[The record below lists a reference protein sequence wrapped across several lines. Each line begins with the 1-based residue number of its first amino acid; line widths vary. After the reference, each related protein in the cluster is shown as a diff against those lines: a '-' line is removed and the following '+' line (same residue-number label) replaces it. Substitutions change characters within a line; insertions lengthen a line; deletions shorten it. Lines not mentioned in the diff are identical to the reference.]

1 MARKKRFAPN
11 DNNLAIA
18 YYRFS
23 SHSQNEASIDQ
34 QRELAHEWADTHGF
48 KIVQEYEDAAISGT
62 TDARPGFQQMLSEV
76 AKIRPHTL
84 IMWKTDRLGRDKYV
98 LAMAK
103 KKIRDAGCEIHLL
116 AEHIPT
122 EGPEG
127 VLIEGLMEAMAEYY
141 SRQLSQNI
149 QRGMDYNAQH
159 ALYNGHK
166 LFGYD
171 VDRSTK
177 KYIPDPNTAPFVQW
191 AFGEY
196 ASGKP
201 LKTIAEEMNAQ
212 GLRTPR
218 NAKFSVN
225 MLNKMLKNRAYI
237 GEYHHGD
244 ITVAGGM
251 PVLVDEA
258 TFDRAQRR
266 FAENKRKGSQRA
278 HGMDDAEAPRYWLT
292 GKLYCGECGSTMQGV
307 SGTSKTGRKY
317 YYYYCSAQRRKEC
330 HLHKARKQDL
340 EDMVLFAL
348 HNIVDDEENVTALAL
363 DAAEYYEKSHNDT
376 AYLEAL
382 EAKRREVEKSLANL
396 VKVIE
401 KGVLSDTV
409 TQRLTQLEE
418 QKSALNDAIGTE
430 NVRVSLC
437 EDRHSIQAYFD
448 KFLHADVND
457 PEIRDQVFEYFVDKV
472 YLYDDKLVVSMWF
485 SEDDR
490 QEITWR
496 DWFSLDE
503 YWTDESPFA
512 KGGGV
517 EFDCFPLGSTRQ
529 GPHDSNDHAAL
540 FVFPPAFRVLSTA
553 KRALFDDG
561 SARGRHVDLML
572 VSYQRWVA
580 EQLVDDRRLEFQL
593 GRITPDDDIFAGT
606 QLGGDGIL
614 RFRAHLGDDGAH
626 RVGQTAEDGQC
637 LLDGAAV
644 QAVVHRAHLDD
655 RNTFHGRL
663 AHRVEHAGLAVDR
676 HQGSIW
682 FLEHG
687 GGLLRLDVNLQ
698 RARIP
703 FDDVRLG
710 YAGDVL
716 QLRADLVCGD
726 QEQRFAGLLVR
737 DVQHILLAHPFV
749 AAADADL
756 RGFQTEHG

>member
-23 SHSQNEASIDQ
+23 SHSQNDASIDQ
-34 QRELAHEWADTHGF
+34 QRELAHEWADAHGL
-48 KIVQEYEDAAISGT
+48 KIVREYEDAAISGT

-116 AEHIPT
+116 AENIPT

-191 AFGEY
+191 AFREY

-237 GEYHHGD
+237 GEYHHGN
-244 ITVAGGM
+244 IVVEGGM
-251 PVLVDEA
+251 PVLVDKA

-266 FAENKRKGSQRA
+266 FAENKRKGSQR
-278 HGMDDAEAPRYWLT
+278 
-292 GKLYCGECGSTMQGV
+292 
-307 SGTSKTGRKY
+307 
-317 YYYYCSAQRRKEC
+317 
-330 HLHKARKQDL
+330 
-340 EDMVLFAL
+340 
-348 HNIVDDEENVTALAL
+348 
-363 DAAEYYEKSHNDT
+363 
-376 AYLEAL
+376 
-382 EAKRREVEKSLANL
+382 
-396 VKVIE
+396 
-401 KGVLSDTV
+401 
-409 TQRLTQLEE
+409 
-418 QKSALNDAIGTE
+418 
-430 NVRVSLC
+430 
-437 EDRHSIQAYFD
+437 
-448 KFLHADVND
+448 
-457 PEIRDQVFEYFVDKV
+457 IRDQVFEYFVDKV

-485 SEDDR
+485 SEDDK

-503 YWTDESPFA
+503 YWTDESPFV
-512 KGGGV
+512 KGGSVG
-517 EFDCFPLGSTRQ
+517 FDCFPLGSTIE
-529 GPHDSNDHAAL
+529 G
-540 FVFPPAFRVLSTA
+540 
-553 KRALFDDG
+553 
-561 SARGRHVDLML
+561 
-572 VSYQRWVA
+572 
-580 EQLVDDRRLEFQL
+580 
-593 GRITPDDDIFAGT
+593 
-606 QLGGDGIL
+606 
-614 RFRAHLGDDGAH
+614 
-626 RVGQTAEDGQC
+626 
-637 LLDGAAV
+637 
-644 QAVVHRAHLDD
+644 
-655 RNTFHGRL
+655 
-663 AHRVEHAGLAVDR
+663 
-676 HQGSIW
+676 
-682 FLEHG
+682 
-687 GGLLRLDVNLQ
+687 
-698 RARIP
+698 
-703 FDDVRLG
+703 
-710 YAGDVL
+710 
-716 QLRADLVCGD
+716 
-726 QEQRFAGLLVR
+726 
-737 DVQHILLAHPFV
+737 
-749 AAADADL
+749 
-756 RGFQTEHG
+756 

>member
-23 SHSQNEASIDQ
+23 SHSQNDASIDQ
-34 QRELAHEWADTHGF
+34 QRELAHEWADAHGF

-191 AFGEY
+191 AFREY

-278 HGMDDAEAPRYWLT
+278 HGMDGSEAPRYWLT

-307 SGTSKTGRKY
+307 SGASKTGRTY

-363 DAAEYYEKSHNDT
+363 DAAEYYEKNHNDT
-376 AYLEAL
+376 AYLEAQGGGEEPREPREGHREGRGQRYGDTTPRAARRAEERPERCHRDGKRPRVAVRGQAQHPGVL
-382 EAKRREVEKSLANL
+382 RQVPACRRERPGDSRPGLRVFRGQGLPVRRQARREH
-396 VKVIE
+396 V
-401 KGVLSDTV
+401 VL
-409 TQRLTQLEE
+409 
-418 QKSALNDAIGTE
+418 
-430 NVRVSLC
+430 
-437 EDRHSIQAYFD
+437 
-448 KFLHADVND
+448 
-457 PEIRDQVFEYFVDKV
+457 
-472 YLYDDKLVVSMWF
+472 
-485 SEDDR
+485 
-490 QEITWR
+490 
-496 DWFSLDE
+496 
-503 YWTDESPFA
+503 
-512 KGGGV
+512 
-517 EFDCFPLGSTRQ
+517 
-529 GPHDSNDHAAL
+529 
-540 FVFPPAFRVLSTA
+540 
-553 KRALFDDG
+553 
-561 SARGRHVDLML
+561 RGRQAGNHV
-572 VSYQRWVA
+572 
-580 EQLVDDRRLEFQL
+580 
-593 GRITPDDDIFAGT
+593 
-606 QLGGDGIL
+606 
-614 RFRAHLGDDGAH
+614 
-626 RVGQTAEDGQC
+626 
-637 LLDGAAV
+637 
-644 QAVVHRAHLDD
+644 
-655 RNTFHGRL
+655 
-663 AHRVEHAGLAVDR
+663 AGLV
-676 HQGSIW
+676 
-682 FLEHG
+682 L
-687 GGLLRLDVNLQ
+687 
-698 RARIP
+698 
-703 FDDVRLG
+703 
-710 YAGDVL
+710 AG
-716 QLRADLVCGD
+716 
-726 QEQRFAGLLVR
+726 
-737 DVQHILLAHPFV
+737 
-749 AAADADL
+749 
-756 RGFQTEHG
+756 

>member
-1 MARKKRFAPN
+1 M
-11 DNNLAIA
+11 
-18 YYRFS
+18 
-23 SHSQNEASIDQ
+23 
-34 QRELAHEWADTHGF
+34 
-48 KIVQEYEDAAISGT
+48 
-62 TDARPGFQQMLSEV
+62 
-76 AKIRPHTL
+76 
-84 IMWKTDRLGRDKYV
+84 
-98 LAMAK
+98 
-103 KKIRDAGCEIHLL
+103 
-116 AEHIPT
+116 
-122 EGPEG
+122 
-127 VLIEGLMEAMAEYY
+127 
-141 SRQLSQNI
+141 
-149 QRGMDYNAQH
+149 
-159 ALYNGHK
+159 
-166 LFGYD
+166 
-171 VDRSTK
+171 
-177 KYIPDPNTAPFVQW
+177 QW

-218 NAKFSVN
+218 NAEFSVN

-244 ITVAGGM
+244 IVVEDGM
-251 PVLVDEA
+251 PVLVDKA

-330 HLHKARKQDL
+330 HLHKARKRDL

-363 DAAEYYEKSHNDT
+363 DAAEYYEKNHNDT

-382 EAKRREVEKSLANL
+382 EAKRKEVEKSLANL

-401 KGVLSDTV
+401 KGVVSDTV
-409 TQRLTQLEE
+409 TKRLAQLEE

-448 KFLHADVND
+448 KFLHADVNN

-485 SEDDR
+485 SEDDK

-517 EFDCFPLGSTRQ
+517 EFDCFPLGSTNYSVGEHMQ
-529 GPHDSNDHAAL
+529 V
-540 FVFPPAFRVLSTA
+540 FVVRRAFV
-553 KRALFDDG
+553 
-561 SARGRHVDLML
+561 
-572 VSYQRWVA
+572 
-580 EQLVDDRRLEFQL
+580 
-593 GRITPDDDIFAGT
+593 
-606 QLGGDGIL
+606 
-614 RFRAHLGDDGAH
+614 
-626 RVGQTAEDGQC
+626 
-637 LLDGAAV
+637 
-644 QAVVHRAHLDD
+644 
-655 RNTFHGRL
+655 
-663 AHRVEHAGLAVDR
+663 
-676 HQGSIW
+676 
-682 FLEHG
+682 
-687 GGLLRLDVNLQ
+687 
-698 RARIP
+698 
-703 FDDVRLG
+703 
-710 YAGDVL
+710 
-716 QLRADLVCGD
+716 
-726 QEQRFAGLLVR
+726 LLV
-737 DVQHILLAHPFV
+737 
-749 AAADADL
+749 
-756 RGFQTEHG
+756 E

>member
-1 MARKKRFAPN
+1 MARKKKFAPN

-34 QRELAHEWADTHGF
+34 QRELAHEWADAHGF

-191 AFGEY
+191 AFREY
-196 ASGKP
+196 ALGRP
-201 LKTIAEEMNAQ
+201 LKAIAEEMNAQ

-278 HGMDDAEAPRYWLT
+278 HGMDGAEAPRYWLT

-307 SGTSKTGRKY
+307 SGTSKTGRTY

-330 HLHKARKQDL
+330 HLHKARKRDL

-363 DAAEYYEKSHNDT
+363 DAAEYYEKNHNGT

-401 KGVLSDTV
+401 RGVVSDTV

-485 SEDDR
+485 SEDDK

-512 KGGGV
+512 KGEAV
-517 EFDCFPLGSTRQ
+517 EFDCSRRHVLEQTRCFTLINERNRDIITGNTTRNGSEVDMRNVCEKEKTPCRDGMVSLASAAEVGVPPFFAPALALGDLLALKGIVLAQ
-529 GPHDSNDHAAL
+529 GPLNLRQVVEGVGERCADQRDDDESDERGAEGNGVALKGTAGSDEQEHAD
-540 FVFPPAFRVLSTA
+540 T
-553 KRALFDDG
+553 DDG
-561 SARGRHVDLML
+561 SRDGLQRMYDAIGLFACHELFSFFSPSIGNDFPNLPAAPGRL
-572 VSYQRWVA
+572 
-580 EQLVDDRRLEFQL
+580 
-593 GRITPDDDIFAGT
+593 
-606 QLGGDGIL
+606 
-614 RFRAHLGDDGAH
+614 FRAYRPD
-626 RVGQTAEDGQC
+626 RV
-637 LLDGAAV
+637 V
-644 QAVVHRAHLDD
+644 IR
-655 RNTFHGRL
+655 
-663 AHRVEHAGLAVDR
+663 
-676 HQGSIW
+676 
-682 FLEHG
+682 
-687 GGLLRLDVNLQ
+687 
-698 RARIP
+698 
-703 FDDVRLG
+703 G
-710 YAGDVL
+710 Y
-716 QLRADLVCGD
+716 
-726 QEQRFAGLLVR
+726 
-737 DVQHILLAHPFV
+737 
-749 AAADADL
+749 
-756 RGFQTEHG
+756 RGMFSRKRSYV

>member
-23 SHSQNEASIDQ
+23 SHSQNDASIDQ
-34 QRELAHEWADTHGF
+34 QRELAHEWADAHGF

-191 AFGEY
+191 AFKEY

-244 ITVAGGM
+244 IVVAGGM

-278 HGMDDAEAPRYWLT
+278 HGMGDAEAPRYWLT

-363 DAAEYYEKSHNDT
+363 DAAEYYEKSHDDT

-401 KGVLSDTV
+401 KGVVSDTV

-485 SEDDR
+485 SEDDK

-503 YWTDESPFA
+503 YWTDESPFV

-517 EFDCFPLGSTRQ
+517 EFDCFPLGS
-529 GPHDSNDHAAL
+529 
-540 FVFPPAFRVLSTA
+540 
-553 KRALFDDG
+553 
-561 SARGRHVDLML
+561 
-572 VSYQRWVA
+572 
-580 EQLVDDRRLEFQL
+580 
-593 GRITPDDDIFAGT
+593 
-606 QLGGDGIL
+606 
-614 RFRAHLGDDGAH
+614 
-626 RVGQTAEDGQC
+626 
-637 LLDGAAV
+637 
-644 QAVVHRAHLDD
+644 
-655 RNTFHGRL
+655 
-663 AHRVEHAGLAVDR
+663 
-676 HQGSIW
+676 
-682 FLEHG
+682 
-687 GGLLRLDVNLQ
+687 
-698 RARIP
+698 IP
-703 FDDVRLG
+703 VKPLKMR
-710 YAGDVL
+710 
-716 QLRADLVCGD
+716 
-726 QEQRFAGLLVR
+726 
-737 DVQHILLAHPFV
+737 
-749 AAADADL
+749 
-756 RGFQTEHG
+756 

>member
-1 MARKKRFAPN
+1 MARKKKFAPN

-23 SHSQNEASIDQ
+23 SHSQNDASIDQ
-34 QRELAHEWADTHGF
+34 QRELAHEWADAHGF
-48 KIVQEYEDAAISGT
+48 KIVKEYEDAAISGT

-258 TFDRAQRR
+258 TFDRTQKR
-266 FAENKRKGSQRA
+266 FAENKRKGSQR
-278 HGMDDAEAPRYWLT
+278 
-292 GKLYCGECGSTMQGV
+292 
-307 SGTSKTGRKY
+307 
-317 YYYYCSAQRRKEC
+317 
-330 HLHKARKQDL
+330 
-340 EDMVLFAL
+340 
-348 HNIVDDEENVTALAL
+348 
-363 DAAEYYEKSHNDT
+363 
-376 AYLEAL
+376 
-382 EAKRREVEKSLANL
+382 
-396 VKVIE
+396 
-401 KGVLSDTV
+401 
-409 TQRLTQLEE
+409 
-418 QKSALNDAIGTE
+418 
-430 NVRVSLC
+430 
-437 EDRHSIQAYFD
+437 
-448 KFLHADVND
+448 
-457 PEIRDQVFEYFVDKV
+457 IRDQVFEYFVDKV

-485 SEDDR
+485 SEDDK

-503 YWTDESPFA
+503 YWTDESPFV

-517 EFDCFPLGSTRQ
+517 EFDCFPLGSTKTIL
-529 GPHDSNDHAAL
+529 HKTL
-540 FVFPPAFRVLSTA
+540 FLCWRLCRHGMGRVAQKSKALSTIQA
-553 KRALFDDG
+553 ERAL
-561 SARGRHVDLML
+561 
-572 VSYQRWVA
+572 
-580 EQLVDDRRLEFQL
+580 
-593 GRITPDDDIFAGT
+593 
-606 QLGGDGIL
+606 
-614 RFRAHLGDDGAH
+614 
-626 RVGQTAEDGQC
+626 
-637 LLDGAAV
+637 
-644 QAVVHRAHLDD
+644 
-655 RNTFHGRL
+655 
-663 AHRVEHAGLAVDR
+663 
-676 HQGSIW
+676 
-682 FLEHG
+682 
-687 GGLLRLDVNLQ
+687 LQ
-698 RARIP
+698 
-703 FDDVRLG
+703 
-710 YAGDVL
+710 
-716 QLRADLVCGD
+716 
-726 QEQRFAGLLVR
+726 
-737 DVQHILLAHPFV
+737 
-749 AAADADL
+749 
-756 RGFQTEHG
+756 

>member
-1 MARKKRFAPN
+1 MARKKKFAPN

-34 QRELAHEWADTHGF
+34 QRELAHEWADAHGF

-177 KYIPDPNTAPFVQW
+177 KYIPDPSTAPFVQW
-191 AFGEY
+191 AFKEY
-196 ASGKP
+196 ASGRP
-201 LKTIAEEMNAQ
+201 LKAIAEEMNAQ

-278 HGMDDAEAPRYWLT
+278 HGMDGSEAPRYWLT

-307 SGTSKTGRKY
+307 SGTSKTGRTY

-330 HLHKARKQDL
+330 HLHKARKRDL

-363 DAAEYYEKSHNDT
+363 DATEYYEKNHNDT

-401 KGVLSDTV
+401 KGVVSDTV

-485 SEDDR
+485 SEDDK

-503 YWTDESPFA
+503 YWTDESPFV

-517 EFDCFPLGSTRQ
+517 EFDCFPLGSTKIK
-529 GPHDSNDHAAL
+529 N
-540 FVFPPAFRVLSTA
+540 
-553 KRALFDDG
+553 
-561 SARGRHVDLML
+561 
-572 VSYQRWVA
+572 
-580 EQLVDDRRLEFQL
+580 
-593 GRITPDDDIFAGT
+593 
-606 QLGGDGIL
+606 
-614 RFRAHLGDDGAH
+614 
-626 RVGQTAEDGQC
+626 
-637 LLDGAAV
+637 
-644 QAVVHRAHLDD
+644 
-655 RNTFHGRL
+655 
-663 AHRVEHAGLAVDR
+663 
-676 HQGSIW
+676 
-682 FLEHG
+682 
-687 GGLLRLDVNLQ
+687 
-698 RARIP
+698 
-703 FDDVRLG
+703 
-710 YAGDVL
+710 
-716 QLRADLVCGD
+716 
-726 QEQRFAGLLVR
+726 
-737 DVQHILLAHPFV
+737 
-749 AAADADL
+749 
-756 RGFQTEHG
+756 

>member
-1 MARKKRFAPN
+1 MARKKKFAPN

-23 SHSQNEASIDQ
+23 SHSQNDASIDQ
-34 QRELAHEWADTHGF
+34 QRELAHEWADAHGF

-191 AFGEY
+191 AFKEY

-244 ITVAGGM
+244 IVVAGGM

-278 HGMDDAEAPRYWLT
+278 HGMDGSDAPRYWLT

-307 SGTSKTGRKY
+307 SGTSKTGRTY

-330 HLHKARKQDL
+330 HLHKARKRDL

-401 KGVLSDTV
+401 KGVVSDTV
-409 TQRLTQLEE
+409 TERLAQLEE

-485 SEDDR
+485 SEDDK

-503 YWTDESPFA
+503 YWTDESPVV

-517 EFDCFPLGSTRQ
+517 EFDCFPLGST
-529 GPHDSNDHAAL
+529 NDL
-540 FVFPPAFRVLSTA
+540 LNECTLVYSFFCRVSFCGKEVSTWIIFNTPLEIE
-553 KRALFDDG
+553 RMSLTF
-561 SARGRHVDLML
+561 
-572 VSYQRWVA
+572 YQ
-580 EQLVDDRRLEFQL
+580 D
-593 GRITPDDDIFAGT
+593 
-606 QLGGDGIL
+606 
-614 RFRAHLGDDGAH
+614 
-626 RVGQTAEDGQC
+626 
-637 LLDGAAV
+637 
-644 QAVVHRAHLDD
+644 
-655 RNTFHGRL
+655 
-663 AHRVEHAGLAVDR
+663 
-676 HQGSIW
+676 
-682 FLEHG
+682 
-687 GGLLRLDVNLQ
+687 
-698 RARIP
+698 
-703 FDDVRLG
+703 
-710 YAGDVL
+710 
-716 QLRADLVCGD
+716 
-726 QEQRFAGLLVR
+726 
-737 DVQHILLAHPFV
+737 
-749 AAADADL
+749 
-756 RGFQTEHG
+756 

>member
-1 MARKKRFAPN
+1 MARKKKFAPN

-34 QRELAHEWADTHGF
+34 QRELAHDWADAHGF

-62 TDARPGFQQMLSEV
+62 TDARPGFQMMLSEV

-191 AFGEY
+191 AFREY

-201 LKTIAEEMNAQ
+201 LKAIAEEMNAQ

-237 GEYHHGD
+237 GEYRHGD

-330 HLHKARKQDL
+330 HLHKARKRDL

-363 DAAEYYEKSHNDT
+363 DAAEYYEKGHDDT

-401 KGVLSDTV
+401 KGVVSDTV

-485 SEDDR
+485 SEDDK

-503 YWTDESPFA
+503 YWTDESPFV
-512 KGGGV
+512 KGEAV
-517 EFDCFPLGSTRQ
+517 EFDCFPLGSTTFFRACRRQ
-529 GPHDSNDHAAL
+529 AL
-540 FVFPPAFRVLSTA
+540 FRMKRYDASRRSDGTA
-553 KRALFDDG
+553 
-561 SARGRHVDLML
+561 SAP
-572 VSYQRWVA
+572 S
-580 EQLVDDRRLEFQL
+580 
-593 GRITPDDDIFAGT
+593 
-606 QLGGDGIL
+606 
-614 RFRAHLGDDGAH
+614 
-626 RVGQTAEDGQC
+626 
-637 LLDGAAV
+637 
-644 QAVVHRAHLDD
+644 
-655 RNTFHGRL
+655 
-663 AHRVEHAGLAVDR
+663 
-676 HQGSIW
+676 
-682 FLEHG
+682 
-687 GGLLRLDVNLQ
+687 RLDVRSTQEVLLSKAVQNASARTHSLEPNMSLACLLTLSALIRAALAVLANARALLAPFRAFLPKLASLLKLCVVMASSFVISWYRLLRYFRKERYASHQ
-698 RARIP
+698 SCNSARIR
-703 FDDVRLG
+703 F
-710 YAGDVL
+710 YF
-716 QLRADLVCGD
+716 LREYL
-726 QEQRFAGLLVR
+726 FAR
-737 DVQHILLAHPFV
+737 RA
-749 AAADADL
+749 
-756 RGFQTEHG
+756 